1 MRRLNQKRIRSKVT
15 NTMYVFCRGAG
26 AALLLATALAIF
38 PAISRGDTVLLKNGD
53 HLTGTVTQ
61 LAGGKLTVTT
71 SYAGALTITWDEV
84 SSVKLDKPLLLP
96 LEDKVDGKKLEIV
109 GIERTPDGFSVTTSA
124 GLQPVPAASLT
135 ALRTAAAQQAYEA
148 ALHPNW
154 AHGWAGS
161 ANVSFAFSSGNSETT
176 AVGTGVNFARPT
188 RTDKTSLYYNTI
200 YSHDGI
206 LNATTAE
213 ATNSGARYDHNLG
226 RKVFSFATLDFQAN
240 ALQNLNLRE
249 VAGGGIGFH
258 AINVPREQLDF
269 FAGAVYTHE
278 SYSAS
283 TTSTTTTTTSG
294 NTTTTVTVTTPVP
307 AETNT
312 FGALDFGE
320 QYTRKLGKASAFTE
334 QAYIF
339 PDLSDTS
346 QFRFTLNTTLSTKIS
361 SFLSWQTTLSDI
373 YVTNPPM
380 GTQDND
386 LQMTTGL
393 GISFTRK

>member
-1 MRRLNQKRIRSKVT
+1 
-15 NTMYVFCRGAG
+15 
-26 AALLLATALAIF
+26 
-38 PAISRGDTVLLKNGD
+38 
-53 HLTGTVTQ
+53 
-61 LAGGKLTVTT
+61 
-71 SYAGALTITWDEV
+71 
-84 SSVKLDKPLLLP
+84 
-96 LEDKVDGKKLEIV
+96 
-109 GIERTPDGFSVTTSA
+109 
-124 GLQPVPAASLT
+124 
-135 ALRTAAAQQAYEA
+135 
-148 ALHPNW
+148 
-154 AHGWAGS
+154 
-161 ANVSFAFSSGNSETT
+161 
-176 AVGTGVNFARPT
+176 
-188 RTDKTSLYYNTI
+188 
-200 YSHDGI
+200 
-206 LNATTAE
+206 
-213 ATNSGARYDHNLG
+213 
-226 RKVFSFATLDFQAN
+226 
-240 ALQNLNLRE
+240 
-249 VAGGGIGFH
+249 
-258 AINVPREQLDF
+258 
-269 FAGAVYTHE
+269 VYTHE